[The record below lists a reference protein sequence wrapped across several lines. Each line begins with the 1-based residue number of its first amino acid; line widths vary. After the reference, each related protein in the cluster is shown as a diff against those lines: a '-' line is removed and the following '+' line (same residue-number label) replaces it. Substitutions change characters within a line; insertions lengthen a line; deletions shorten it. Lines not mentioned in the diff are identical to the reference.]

1 MDESSYSYIAIGII
15 STLLAAIGKLYADKI
30 KYKKETEVNERD
42 LWTKISEQQ
51 TVILEQCKNISCEKC
66 KLEGRV
72 VQLEA
77 LAQRVLERYD
87 RRKTKV

>member
-1 MDESSYSYIAIGII
+1 MEENSYSYIIIGVI
-15 STLLAAIGKLYADKI
+15 SALLAAIGKLYADKI
-30 KYKKETEVNERD
+30 KFKKETEVNERD
-42 LWTKISEQQ
+42 LWQKISDQQ
-51 TVILEQCKNISCEKC
+51 NVILEQCKSLSCEKC